1 MTKLFEEVVA
11 DIRELTPDEQ
21 DRVAEA
27 MLQFL
32 RVYGDEALGAL

>member
-21 DRVAEA
+21 DRVAE
-27 MLQFL
+27 LVTNFL
-32 RVYGDEALGAL
+32 RVRGDEALGAL